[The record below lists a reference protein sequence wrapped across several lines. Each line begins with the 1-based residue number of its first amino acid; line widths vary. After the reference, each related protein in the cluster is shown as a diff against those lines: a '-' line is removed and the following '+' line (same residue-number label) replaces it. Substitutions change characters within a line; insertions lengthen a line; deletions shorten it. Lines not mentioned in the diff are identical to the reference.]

1 MKEQQLGLED
11 VSQEYQAFVDKFKPK
26 LTTDDCYT
34 PENVYETVR
43 AWVFAHYGL
52 PEDTPVVRPFWP
64 GGDYQRADYPD
75 GCVVIDNPPFSI
87 LSEIETFY
95 LANGIAFFLFAPGL
109 SIFKSYAG
117 LHYVNVGSSIIY
129 HNGANVCTSFATSLG
144 EYLMETAPDLYEQ
157 IEECNH
163 ANSTAKEM
171 AKYVYPLEV
180 VTAAR
185 LNWLS
190 AHGTHWRC
198 RTEDARFI
206 RKLDSQGK
214 KGIFGAGFLIS
225 PGAAAERAAAER
237 AAAERAA
244 AKRAAAERAAAERAA
259 AERENTT
266 VWTLSD
272 REKKIIESLG
282 GQKNDD

>member
-1 MKEQQLGLED
+1 MNIKERQLGLED
-11 VSQEYQAFVDKFKPK
+11 VSQEYQTFVDKFKPK

-43 AWVFAHYGL
+43 AWVFAHYDL

-75 GCVVIDNPPFSI
+75 GCVVIDNPPFSL
-87 LSEIETFY
+87 LSEIEQFY
-95 LANGIAFFLFAPGL
+95 LANEIAFFLFAPGL
-109 SIFKSYAG
+109 SLFKPFAG
-117 LHYVNVGSSIIY
+117 LHYVNAGNQIVY
-129 HNGANVCTSFATSLG
+129 HNGAKVCTGFVTSLG

-157 IEECNH
+157 METCNKI
-163 ANSTAKEM
+163 NAKAEKVSLP
-171 AKYVYPLEV
+171 KYAYPIEV

-190 AHGTHWRC
+190 VHGTHWRC
-198 RTEDARFI
+198 RPEDARFI
-206 RKLDSQGK
+206 RRLDSQGK
-214 KGIFGAGFLIS
+214 KTLFGAGFLIS
-225 PGAAAERAAAER
+225 RGAAAERAAAER
-237 AAAERAA
+237 AAAERTAA
-244 AKRAAAERAAAERAA
+244 
-259 AERENTT
+259 T

-272 REKKIIESLG
+272 RERKIIESLG

>member
-1 MKEQQLGLED
+1 MNIKERQLGLED

-43 AWVFAHYGL
+43 AWVFAHYDL

-64 GGDYQRADYPD
+64 GGDYQRADYPA
-75 GCVVIDNPPFSI
+75 GCVVIDNPPFSL
-87 LSEIETFY
+87 LSEIERFY
-95 LANGIAFFLFAPGL
+95 LVNEIAFFLFALGL
-109 SIFKSYAG
+109 SLFKPYAG
-117 LHYVNVGSSIIY
+117 LHYVNAGNQIVY
-129 HNGANVCTSFATSLG
+129 HNGAKVPTGFVTSLG

-157 IEECNH
+157 LEACNR
-163 ANSTAKEM
+163 ANSTTAEIP
-171 AKYVYPLEV
+171 KYAYPIEV

-190 AHGTHWRC
+190 VHGTHWRC
-198 RTEDARFI
+198 RPEDAQFV

-214 KGIFGAGFLIS
+214 KALFGAGFLIS
-225 PGAAAERAAAER
+225 PRAAAERAAAERIAAERAAAER
-237 AAAERAA
+237 AAAEH
-244 AKRAAAERAAAERAA
+244 AA
-259 AERENTT
+259 AERENVT

-272 REKKIIESLG
+272 REKKIIERLG
-282 GQKNDD
+282 GEKHDD

>member
-1 MKEQQLGLED
+1 MSIKELQLGLED

-64 GGDYQRADYPD
+64 GGDYLRADYPD
-75 GCVVIDNPPFSI
+75 GCVVIDNPPFS
-87 LSEIETFY
+87 LLAEIETFY
-95 LANGIAFFLFAPGL
+95 LANGISFFLFAPGL
-109 SIFKSYAG
+109 TIFKPYKG
-117 LHYVNVGSSIIY
+117 LHYINAGSSITY
-129 HNGANVCTSFATSLG
+129 HNGAKVCTSFATSLG
-144 EYLMETAPDLYEQ
+144 EYLMETAPDLYER
-157 IEECNH
+157 IEECNKVNVK
-163 ANSTAKEM
+163 AGKAQM
-171 AKYVYPLEV
+171 PKYEYPLEV

-190 AHGTHWRC
+190 VHGAHWRC
-198 RTEDARFI
+198 RTEDAQFI
-206 RKLDSQGK
+206 RRLDSQGK
-214 KGIFGAGFLIS
+214 KAVFGGGFLIS

-237 AAAERAA
+237 
-244 AKRAAAERAAAERAA
+244 
-259 AERENTT
+259 ENATT

>member
-1 MKEQQLGLED
+1 MSIKERQLGLED

-43 AWVFAHYGL
+43 AWVFTHYDL

-75 GCVVIDNPPFSI
+75 RCVVIDNPPFS
-87 LSEIETFY
+87 LLAEIEQFY
-95 LANGIAFFLFAPGL
+95 LANEIAFFLFAPGL
-109 SIFKSYAG
+109 SLFKPYAG
-117 LHYVNVGSSIIY
+117 LHYVNVGNSIVY
-129 HNGANVCTSFATSLG
+129 HNGAKICTSFATSLG
-144 EYLMETAPDLYEQ
+144 EYLVETAPDLYEQ
-157 IEECNH
+157 MEMCNR
-163 ANSTAKEM
+163 ANSTAVEM
-171 AKYVYPLEV
+171 PKYAYPLEV

-190 AHGTHWRC
+190 IHGTYWRC
-198 RTEDARFI
+198 RPEDARFI

-214 KGIFGAGFLIS
+214 KALFGAGFLIS
-225 PGAAAERAAAER
+225 PDAAAERAAAER

-244 AKRAAAERAAAERAA
+244 A
-259 AERENTT
+259 ERENVT

>member
-1 MKEQQLGLED
+1 MSIKERQLGLED

-43 AWVFAHYGL
+43 AWVFARYGL
-52 PEDTPVVRPFWP
+52 PKDTPVVRPFWP

-75 GCVVIDNPPFSI
+75 GCVVIDTPPFSL

-109 SIFKSYAG
+109 QIFKSYRG
-117 LHYVNVGSSIIY
+117 LHYVNAGCKITY

-157 IEECNH
+157 IEKCNKVNVKAGK
-163 ANSTAKEM
+163 ANLP
-171 AKYVYPLEV
+171 KYEYPTEV

-185 LNWLS
+185 LNWMS
-190 AHGTHWRC
+190 VHGTHWRC
-198 RTEDARFI
+198 RPEDARFI

-214 KGIFGAGFLIS
+214 KALFGAGFLIS

-244 AKRAAAERAAAERAA
+244 A
-259 AERENTT
+259 T

>member
-1 MKEQQLGLED
+1 MSIKERQLGLED

-64 GGDYQRADYPD
+64 GSDYQRADYPD

-95 LANGIAFFLFAPGL
+95 LTNGISFFLFAPGL
-109 SIFKSYAG
+109 KIFKSYEG

-157 IEECNH
+157 IEECNKVNVK
-163 ANSTAKEM
+163 AGKAQM
-171 AKYVYPLEV
+171 PKYVYPLEV

-214 KGIFGAGFLIS
+214 KALFGAGFLIS

-244 AKRAAAERAAAERAA
+244 A
-259 AERENTT
+259 TT
-266 VWTLSD
+266 VWTLSV

-282 GQKNDD
+282 GQKNND